1 MIKAIWPSFAH
12 MKNHFPPS
20 ANITSS
26 GQWFEQSFPPQKQ
39 YYSTLQCETGLLSYF
54 IYWLIQFPFLLVSP
68 KKIRWLFIVKSL
80 IVPPTFIAIMIWAFV
95 KTGGG
100 PLFSQKSRL
109 SGSAQS
115 WAWLSALNSAL
126 GNYAV
131 RSVSIAALHSNSSF
145 LCADIG
151 REHPGFYP
159 LCSSSLRVST

>member
-12 MKNHFPPS
+12 MRNHLPPS

-26 GQWFEQSFPPQKQ
+26 GQWFKQSLPPQRQ

-131 RSVSIAALHSNSSF
+131 SISASQHFILILRSSGQTLAVNIPDFTRYARRPS
-145 LCADIG
+145 
-151 REHPGFYP
+151 E
-159 LCSSSLRVST
+159 